1 MASPIRVAIEQCG
14 IVGVKSTL
22 TYMKRDIFGCITQL
36 QVTSIKIEFS
46 STFCTSH
53 DSKLKIDLVL
63 GVVDV
68 HLVELDHVQLFKSQ
82 GVLGVVDV
90 PITRQR

>member
-22 TYMKRDIFGCITQL
+22 TYMRRDISGCITQL
-36 QVTSIKIEFS
+36 TSIKIEFS

>member
-1 MASPIRVAIEQCG
+1 MASPISVAIEQCG

-36 QVTSIKIEFS
+36 TSIKIEFS

>member
-22 TYMKRDIFGCITQL
+22 TYMKRDISGFL
-36 QVTSIKIEFS
+36 HKIQSRF
-46 STFCTSH
+46 FQIH
-53 DSKLKIDLVL
+53 HSKLIIDLVL